1 MMAGSVDKTL
11 RSIYYDP
18 AHPAAYS
25 GIEVLYKACKREG
38 ITRAQIKKWL
48 KKQDTYTLHRS
59 ARKKFKRNRV
69 VVYGIN
75 SQWQADLV
83 DLSSMKKHNKEFR
96 YLLVAI
102 DCFSKYAYVVPI
114 KSKSGES
121 LIKAFEKI
129 LSKGEKPIALQ
140 TDKGTEFTNRPFQK
154 WLKDHDIRYFT
165 SNNETKCSI
174 VERFNRTLK
183 SKMWKYFTAKN
194 TSKYIDVLP
203 SLVKAYNNGYHR
215 SIRMPPSAVSINN
228 QKQVR
233 ENLYG
238 VKKPTRIKF
247 KFKVGT
253 KVRISK
259 NKMTFEKGYRPNWTE
274 EVFVIS
280 ERVNRDPPVY
290 KIMDLADEMLEG
302 TFYEWELQ
310 EVDKTNDDLYI
321 IDRVLKQRKR
331 NGKTEYFVSWKG
343 YPSKFNSWVSD
354 VKVGPI

>member
-1 MMAGSVDKTL
+1 MAKVNVDKTL
-11 RSIYYDP
+11 RSIYYEP
-18 AHPAAYS
+18 SHPAAFS
-25 GIEVLYKACKREG
+25 NPSVLFKASKSYG
-38 ITRAQIKKWL
+38 ITKKQVEKWL
-48 KKQDTYTLHRS
+48 KKQDVYTLHRS
-59 ARKKFKRNRV
+59 VRKKFKRNRV

-83 DLSSMKKHNKEFR
+83 DLSSLQRWNKHYR

-114 KSKSGES
+114 KTKSSES
-121 LIKAFEKI
+121 LIAAFKKI
-129 LSKGEKPIALQ
+129 INDDRKPLALQ

-154 WLKDHDIRYFT
+154 WLNAQGIRFFT

-174 VERFNRTLK
+174 VERLNRTLK

-203 SLVKAYNNGYHR
+203 SLVKAYNNNYHR
-215 SIRMPPSAVSINN
+215 PIGRSPASVNIYN
-228 QKQVR
+228 QR
-233 ENLYG
+233 EVKERLYG
-238 VKKPTRIKF
+238 DMQPKKVKF
-247 KFKVGT
+247 KFKTGT

-274 EVFVIS
+274 EVFIIS
-280 ERVNRDPPVY
+280 ERVTRNPPVY
-290 KIMDLADEMLEG
+290 KIKDLAGEILEG

-310 EVDKTNDDLYI
+310 EVEKLDDDLYV
-321 IDRVLKQRKR
+321 IDKVIKQRRK

>member
-1 MMAGSVDKTL
+1 MAGSVDKTL

-18 AHPAAYS
+18 AHPASYS
-25 GIEVLYKACKREG
+25 NPKVLFEACKQYG
-38 ITRAQIKKWL
+38 ITREQIKKWL

-59 ARKKFKRNRV
+59 ARKNFKRNRV

-83 DLSSMKKHNKEFR
+83 DLSSLKKQNKQFR

-121 LIKAFEKI
+121 LIIAFKKI

-140 TDKGTEFTNRPFQK
+140 TDKGTEFTNRPFQN
-154 WLKDHDIRYFT
+154 WLKAQDIRYFT

-203 SLVKAYNNGYHR
+203 SLVKAYNNTYHR

-233 ENLYG
+233 EHLYG
-238 VKKPTRIKF
+238 AKKPTRIRF

-274 EVFVIS
+274 EVFVIFD
-280 ERVNRDPPVY
+280 RVNRDPPVY
-290 KIMDLADEMLEG
+290 RIKDLADETLEG

-321 IDRVLKQRKR
+321 IDRVIKQRKM

-343 YPSKFNSWVSD
+343 YPSKFNSWVSE
-354 VKVGPI
+354 VKVGSI

>member
-1 MMAGSVDKTL
+1 MAGSADKTL

-25 GIEVLYKACKREG
+25 GIEELYKASKREG

-59 ARKKFKRNRV
+59 ARRRFKRNKV

-83 DLSSMKKHNKEFR
+83 DLSSLKKQNKQFR

-114 KSKSGES
+114 QSKSGES
-121 LIKAFEKI
+121 LIKAFKKI
-129 LSKGEKPIALQ
+129 ISGGEKPTVLQ
-140 TDKGTEFTNRPFQK
+140 TDKGTEFVNRSFQK
-154 WLKDHDIRYFT
+154 WLKAQNIRFFT

-183 SKMWKYFTAKN
+183 SKMWKHFTSKN

-203 SLVKAYNNGYHR
+203 LLVKGYNNSYHR
-215 SIRMPPSAVSINN
+215 SIGRTPASVNIYN
-228 QKQVR
+228 QREVR
-233 ENLYG
+233 ERLYG
-238 VKKPTRIKF
+238 QTKPKRFKF
-247 KFKVGT
+247 KLKVGT

-274 EVFVIS
+274 EIFIIA
-280 ERVNRDPPVY
+280 ERLNRNPPVY
-290 KIMDLADEMLEG
+290 RIKDLAGEMLEG
-302 TFYEWELQ
+302 TFYEVELQ
-310 EVDKTNDDLYI
+310 EVEKMKDELYI
-321 IDRVLKQRKR
+321 VDEVLKQRKK

-343 YPSKFNSWVSD
+343 YPSKFNSWVTD
-354 VKVGPI
+354 LEVGPI